1 MRERLSAERL
11 DGRSGVGGGVGVA
24 PVAERDVGALAGERE
39 DDGAPFIS
47 VSKMQRNGYLRG
59 IAQLDK
65 AYDMVDRYCDR
76 IEGLRDRQGGLLSAD
91 QLLPRENEL
100 PGIRNG
106 RRKSVSKRL
115 FLIGVLGFLPEIRG
129 WQP

>member
-1 MRERLSAERL
+1 MAATLPTTPAVPHVH
-11 DGRSGVGGGVGVA
+11 DRSLA
-24 PVAERDVGALAGERE
+24 YIDDVVPDWAQRFARE
-39 DDGAPFIS
+39 DSGAAFIS
-47 VSKMQRNGYLRG
+47 VSKMQREGYLRG

-76 IEGLRDRQGGLLSAD
+76 IEALREQHGGLLRAE

-115 FLIGVLGFLPEIRG
+115 WLIAVLGTLPTIKG
-129 WQP
+129 FQP

>member
-1 MRERLSAERL
+1 MGSSATATLE
-11 DGRSGVGGGVGVA
+11 A
-24 PVAERDVGALAGERE
+24 THDVVPTWARRFSQE
-39 DDGAPFIS
+39 DAGAPFIS
-47 VSKMQRNGYLRG
+47 VSKMQRQGYLRG

-76 IEGLRDRQGGLLSAD
+76 VEELRDKQGGLLSAD

-115 FLIGVLGFLPEIRG
+115 FLISVLGFLPEIRG
-129 WQP
+129 SQP

>member
-1 MRERLSAERL
+1 MSAPATATLEATQEVVPTWAR
-11 DGRSGVGGGVGVA
+11 RFA
-24 PVAERDVGALAGERE
+24 RE